1 VLWSIP
7 VCRDETNSR
16 KQLENKKQEHA
27 VKVLEGIE
35 QNKCVISVG

>member
-1 VLWSIP
+1 MFWRIP

-27 VKVLEGIE
+27 VKVLEVVWDKV
-35 QNKCVISVG
+35 NV